1 MDFNILMY
9 FVFGV
14 VAIGG
19 GLVML
24 FARHPIRSAM
34 GLLATMLALAG
45 MYAILQAHSIA
56 AFQVIIYAGAIMV
69 LIIYFIMLLDIKS
82 EDYLKPFSKLFWIG
96 APILA
101 LLAIFFIYKL
111 AAAIGGQDNAFASF
125 SSTAYPDKTPEVFGG
140 IKIFSERLLNKY
152 LFAFEYVSTL
162 LFAAIVAVISIV
174 QLDWKGRKNE

>member
-9 FVFGV
+9 YAFGI
-14 VAIGG
+14 VAIAG
-19 GLVML
+19 GLVLL
-24 FARHPIRSAM
+24 FAKHPIRGAM

-56 AFQVIIYAGAIMV
+56 IFQVIIYAGAIMV

-82 EDYLKPFSKLFWIG
+82 EDYLQPFSKFFWIG

-111 AAAIGGQDNAFASF
+111 YSTIGGNKNAFVDM
-125 SSTAYPDKTPEVFGG
+125 SSTSFQSGSPQDFGG
-140 IKIFSERLLNKY
+140 IKLFSKTLLTKY

>member
-9 FVFGV
+9 IVFGV
-14 VAIGG
+14 VAIAG
-19 GLVML
+19 GLVLL
-24 FARHPIRSAM
+24 FAKHPIRGAM
-34 GLLATMLALAG
+34 GLLATMVALAG

-56 AFQVIIYAGAIMV
+56 IFQLIIYAGAIMV

-82 EDYLKPFSKLFWIG
+82 EDYLRPFSKLFWIG

-111 AAAIGGQDNAFASF
+111 YTAIGGEPDPFANLNPNLMPEQSAQD
-125 SSTAYPDKTPEVFGG
+125 FGG
-140 IKIFSERLLNKY
+140 IKIFSKNLLTKY

>member
-1 MDFNILMY
+1 M
-9 FVFGV
+9 V
-14 VAIGG
+14 
-19 GLVML
+19 
-24 FARHPIRSAM
+24 
-34 GLLATMLALAG
+34 ALAG

-56 AFQVIIYAGAIMV
+56 IFQLIIYAGAIMV

-82 EDYLKPFSKLFWIG
+82 EDYLRPFSKLFWVG
-96 APILA
+96 APILT

-111 AAAIGGQDNAFASF
+111 YTVIGGEQDAFGNL
-125 SSTAYPDKTPEVFGG
+125 SSGSLAEESPENFGG
-140 IKIFSERLLNKY
+140 IKIFSTTLLTKY

>member
-9 FVFGV
+9 YVFGI
-14 VAIGG
+14 VAIAG
-19 GLVML
+19 GLVLL
-24 FARHPIRSAM
+24 FAKHPIRGAM
-34 GLLATMLALAG
+34 GLLATMVALAG

-56 AFQVIIYAGAIMV
+56 IFQLIIYAGAIMV

-82 EDYLKPFSKLFWIG
+82 EDYLRPFSRLFWIG
-96 APILA
+96 APLLA

-111 AAAIGGQDNAFASF
+111 YTALGGEPNAFANLNPSLV
-125 SSTAYPDKTPEVFGG
+125 PEQSAQDFGG
-140 IKIFSERLLNKY
+140 IKIFSKNLMTKF

>member
-9 FVFGV
+9 IVFGV
-14 VAIGG
+14 VAIAG
-19 GLVML
+19 GLVLL
-24 FARHPIRSAM
+24 FAKHPIRGAM

-56 AFQVIIYAGAIMV
+56 IFQIIIYAGAIMI

-82 EDYLKPFSKLFWIG
+82 EDYLQPFSKLFWIG
-96 APILA
+96 APILT

-111 AAAIGGQDNAFASF
+111 YTTIGGDQRAFAEL
-125 SSTAYPDKTPEVFGG
+125 SSVTIPDQSLENFGG
-140 IKIFSERLLNKY
+140 IKIFSKNLLTKY

>member
-1 MDFNILMY
+1 MY
-9 FVFGV
+9 FAFGI
-14 VAIGG
+14 VAIAG
-19 GLVML
+19 GLVLL
-24 FARHPIRSAM
+24 FAKHPIRGAM
-34 GLLATMLALAG
+34 GLLATMLSLAG

-56 AFQVIIYAGAIMV
+56 IFQVIIYAGAIMV

-82 EDYLKPFSKLFWIG
+82 EDYLQPFSKLFWIG
-96 APILA
+96 GPILA

-111 AAAIGGQDNAFASF
+111 YSAIDGNESAFADLST
-125 SSTAYPDKTPEVFGG
+125 SSLSSVSPEDFGG
-140 IKIFSERLLNKY
+140 IKIFSKTFLTKY

>member
-9 FVFGV
+9 YVFGI
-14 VAIGG
+14 VAIAG
-19 GLVML
+19 GLVLL
-24 FARHPIRSAM
+24 FAKHPIRGAM
-34 GLLATMLALAG
+34 GLLATMVALAG

-56 AFQVIIYAGAIMV
+56 IFQLIIYAGAIMV

-82 EDYLKPFSKLFWIG
+82 EDYLRPFSKLFWIG

-111 AAAIGGQDNAFASF
+111 YTAIVGETDPFANLN
-125 SSTAYPDKTPEVFGG
+125 PNLVPEQSANEFGG
-140 IKIFSERLLNKY
+140 IKIFSKNLMTKY

>member
-1 MDFNILMY
+1 
-9 FVFGV
+9 
-14 VAIGG
+14 
-19 GLVML
+19 ML
-24 FARHPIRSAM
+24 QP
-34 GLLATMLALAG
+34 
-45 MYAILQAHSIA
+45 HSIA
-56 AFQVIIYAGAIMV
+56 IFQVIIYAGAIMV

-111 AAAIGGQDNAFASF
+111 YSAIGGNESAFADL
-125 SSTAYPDKTPEVFGG
+125 STTSLPSDSPQDFGK
-140 IKIFSERLLNKY
+140 IKIFSEILLKDY
-152 LFAFEYVSTL
+152 IFAFEYVSTL

>member
-1 MDFNILMY
+1 MDFNTLMY
-9 FVFGV
+9 YVFGV
-14 VAIGG
+14 AAIAG
-19 GLVML
+19 GLVLL
-24 FARHPIRSAM
+24 FAKHPIRGAM

-56 AFQVIIYAGAIMV
+56 IFQLIIYAGAIMI

-82 EDYLKPFSKLFWIG
+82 EDYLRPFSKLFWIG

-111 AAAIGGQDNAFASF
+111 YTAIGGEPDVFAKL
-125 SSTAYPDKTPEVFGG
+125 SSTAMPDQSPEAFGG
-140 IKIFSERLLNKY
+140 IKIFSRILLTKY

>member
-9 FVFGV
+9 LAFGII
-14 VAIGG
+14 AIAGAV
-19 GLVML
+19 VML
-24 FARHPIRSAM
+24 FAKHPIRSAM
-34 GLLATMLALAG
+34 GLLSTMLALAA

-56 AFQVIIYAGAIMV
+56 VFQVIIYAGAIMV

-82 EDYLKPFSKLFWIG
+82 EDYLRPFSKLFWIG
-96 APILA
+96 APVLILLA
-101 LLAIFFIYKL
+101 LFFIYKL
-111 AAAIGGQDNAFASF
+111 YLAIGRQPATFVNM
-125 SSTAYPDKTPEVFGG
+125 STTPLPQANPNDFGG
-140 IKIFSERLLNKY
+140 IKVFSGILLKNY